1 MLEGMKA
8 RKSIQAFW
16 PPSLQAMLLPDTY
29 HKRINSDQTGYL
41 EMRAMV
47 LHQLG
52 GPVTLEKVVKPTI
65 GPSEALVRVRATG
78 VGLTVVIMKN
88 TPGLVTRYPRILGH
102 EVAGEVVEIGNQ
114 VSNVAIGDRVV
125 CHFYLTCKV
134 CKFCRSGRETLCENF
149 GGYVGMACDGGYAEY
164 MKVPALNLC
173 PFPEAISFVEASII
187 SDAIATPLHACR
199 QEARIGPGDSV
210 LVIGAGGGVGI
221 HAVQMAKLC
230 GASVLAADLSGEKLK
245 MVKEL
250 GADEIIDCQTPDLQE
265 QTRRLTDGKG
275 VDAVL
280 DFVASTETLEA
291 GLESL
296 ATGGRLVILGF
307 RPPQVFKKTPRFSVD
322 PLVVLS
328 KGLEIH
334 GSRYVSMAE
343 LIQAVDIVKQGKIK
357 PIVSQTFPL
366 EDAEKVH
373 QLLQENRIT
382 GRAALIL

>member
-1 MLEGMKA
+1 
-8 RKSIQAFW
+8 
-16 PPSLQAMLLPDTY
+16 
-29 HKRINSDQTGYL
+29 
-41 EMRAMV
+41 MRAMV
-47 LHQLG
+47 LHKLG
-52 GPVTLEKVVKPTI
+52 GPVTLETVDKPTI

-78 VGLTVVIMKN
+78 VGLTVLIMKN

-102 EVAGEVVEIGNQ
+102 EIAGEVVEKGSE
-114 VSNVAIGDRVV
+114 VRNVEEGDRVV

-134 CKFCRSGRETLCENF
+134 CRFCRSGRETLCENF
-149 GGYVGMACDGGYAEY
+149 AGYVGMACDGGYAEY
-164 MKVPALNLC
+164 IKVPALNLC
-173 PFPEAISFVEASII
+173 PFPEEISFVDASII
-187 SDAIATPLHACR
+187 SDAVATPLHACR

-230 GASVLAADLSGEKLK
+230 GGRVLAADLSNEKLK

-250 GADEIIDCQTPDLQE
+250 GADEIIDCKKTDLQE
-265 QTRRLTDGKG
+265 QTQRLTDGKG

-296 ATGGRLVILGF
+296 ATGGRLVILGY
-307 RPPQVFKKTPRFSVD
+307 RPPEFFKEQPIFRVN
-322 PLVVLS
+322 PIVVLR

-357 PIVSQTFPL
+357 TIVTQTFAL
-366 EDAEKVH
+366 EEAEKVH
-373 QLLQENRIT
+373 QLLQENKIT